1 MIWQVSTD
9 FMMAYKQRLV
19 DTDIHE
25 LYLHIPFCTQKC
37 GYCDFASWPFK
48 RTTSVP
54 SEYAA
59 ALETQLNELKAANL
73 CEHTKTLYIGGGTPS
88 ALPHELPGII
98 ECACEACPA
107 LREKSCEVNPE
118 SACDDLLFHMLRQ
131 GINRVS
137 CGVQSTN
144 PDELKALGRTHT
156 PERALERLMALKAM
170 GFSVSCDLMCA
181 IPLQTDDS
189 WLKSLHD
196 VINCKVDHVSIY
208 PLTIEK
214 STPFWARY
222 AHTHPKFNSE
232 EVQAARMDIAHNV
245 LESYGY
251 MRYETSSYAHTHQQC
266 RHNRGYWSAQ
276 TYLGLGPSAASMLTV
291 HAYRC
296 LKQVWKTL
304 PDLPLDIVRV
314 RITCTD
320 SRASFIRNPRLSQ
333 RKASLEFLTL
343 PQVLAEDLMLEARL
357 TSGIEP
363 ELISYAEEV
372 LGTQKLNATFD
383 KLIDLGLMTY
393 NHGYLKATHKG
404 WLLGNYIFEELLDL
418 APMELKSVLVP

>member
-1 MIWQVSTD
+1 
-9 FMMAYKQRLV
+9 MMAYKQRLV
-19 DTDIHE
+19 DKDIHE

-48 RTTSVP
+48 STTSVP

-59 ALETQLNELKAANL
+59 ALKAQLNELKAANV
-73 CEHTKTLYIGGGTPS
+73 CDHTTTLYIGGGTPS
-88 ALPHELPGII
+88 ALPHELPDII
-98 ECACEACPA
+98 ECACGTCPT

-118 SACDDLLFHMLRQ
+118 SACDDLLSHMLRQ

-144 PDELKALGRTHT
+144 ADELKALGRTHT
-156 PERALERLMALKAM
+156 PKRALERLCTLKAM

-214 STPFWARY
+214 STAFWARY

-232 EVQAARMDIAHNV
+232 AVQAARMDIAHDV

-251 MRYETSSYAHTHQQC
+251 KRYETSSYAQPNEQC
-266 RHNRGYWSAQ
+266 DHNCGYWSAQ
-276 TYLGLGPSAASMLTV
+276 TYIGLGPSAASMLTAQ
-291 HAYRC
+291 AYRR

-304 PDLPLDIVRV
+304 PNLPSDIVRV

-357 TSGIEP
+357 AQGIEP
-363 ELISYAEEV
+363 DVINYAEEV
-372 LGTQKLNATFD
+372 LGAQTLHATFD
-383 KLIDLGLMTY
+383 RLIDLELMTY
-393 NHGYLKATHKG
+393 NQGYLQATHKG
-404 WLLGNYIFEELLDL
+404 WLLGNYIFEALLDL